1 MGRLTGTDAGTTTV
15 RTPVMAAVDLG
26 ASSGR
31 VLVGR
36 LEGGRLLVEEAGRFA
51 NTPVHVWADGPGGGA
66 GGREELRWDVL
77 ALWRGVQEGLRVAAA
92 QHGPVDS
99 IGIDTWAVDH
109 GLLDA
114 DGRLLGNP
122 WHYRDARTGAVPDQ
136 LAAHMTP
143 EELYRR
149 TGTQVQPFNTVYQL
163 AASAADAQL
172 RSARDLLLMPD
183 LLGYWLTGTRVAELT
198 NASTTGM
205 LDAVTRQW
213 SVPVLD
219 ALERMTG
226 DALARL
232 LPPLVDP
239 GTIVAP
245 VLAAVAGRLGLDGA
259 RLVAVGSHDTASAVA
274 AVPMDPRRAAYISS
288 GTWSLV
294 GVELAEPVLTE
305 ESRRANFTNEL
316 GVDGSVRYLRNV
328 SGLWLL
334 QESMRAWREQGLEQD
349 LATLLAAA
357 AQVPA
362 LRTVVDA
369 ESPAFVP
376 PGDMPA
382 RIAQAARASGQPVP
396 SSPAETTRCI
406 LDSLAL
412 AYRRAVRDAIRLSG
426 ADVQVVHLVGG
437 GSRNEL
443 LCRLTADAT
452 GLPLVAGPAEGT
464 AMGNLLVQALAI
476 GVLDGGLPAI
486 REVVAAS
493 TLLRRWEP
501 TGTDLAWQQA
511 ADRLG
516 I

>member
-1 MGRLTGTDAGTTTV
+1 MARA
-15 RTPVMAAVDLG
+15 PVMAAVDLG

-36 LEGGRLLVEEAGRFA
+36 LEGGRLFTEEAGRFA
-51 NTPVHVWADGPGGGA
+51 NTPVRSWADGRGGGP

-77 ALWRGVQEGLRVAAA
+77 ALWHGVQEGLRVAAA
-92 QHGPVDS
+92 QHGPLDS

-109 GLLDA
+109 ALLDA

-122 WHYRDARTGAVPDQ
+122 WHYRDPRTAPVPA
-136 LAAHMTP
+136 LFAEHMAP
-143 EELYRR
+143 EALYRH

-172 RSARDLLLMPD
+172 RRARDLLLIPD

-205 LDAVTRQW
+205 LDAATRGW
-213 SVPVLD
+213 SGPVLD
-219 ALERMTG
+219 ALEQMTG
-226 DALARL
+226 EDLARL
-232 LPPLVDP
+232 LPPLIDP

-245 VLAAVAGRLGLDGA
+245 VLTPVADRLGLGGA

-294 GVELAEPVLTE
+294 GVELEEPVLTE

-316 GVDGSVRYLRNV
+316 GVGGTVRYLRNV

-334 QESMRAWREQGLEQD
+334 QESMRTWHEQGVEQD
-349 LATLLAAA
+349 LPTLLAAA
-357 AQVPA
+357 GQVPS

-369 ESPAFVP
+369 EDPAFTS

-382 RIAQAARASGQPVP
+382 RIAWAARSSGQPVP
-396 SSPAETTRCI
+396 SGPAETTRCI

-412 AYRRAVRDAIRLSG
+412 AYRRAVRDAARLSG
-426 ADVQVVHLVGG
+426 VDVEVVHLVGG
-437 GSRNEL
+437 GARNEL

-452 GLPLVAGPAEGT
+452 GLPVVAGPAEGT
-464 AMGNLLVQALAI
+464 AVGNLLVQALAT
-476 GVLDGGLPAI
+476 GALDGGLPAV

-493 TLLRRWEP
+493 TPVRRWEP

>member
-1 MGRLTGTDAGTTTV
+1 MTRS
-15 RTPVMAAVDLG
+15 PVMAAVDLG

-36 LEGGRLLVEEAGRFA
+36 LEGGRLLTEEAGRFA
-51 NTPVHVWADGPGGGA
+51 NTPVRSWADGRDGRDGRDGSP

-77 ALWRGVQEGLRVAAA
+77 ALWHGVQEGLRVAAA
-92 QHGPVDS
+92 QHGPLDS

-122 WHYRDARTGAVPDQ
+122 WHYRDARTADAPARFAEHLTPDE
-136 LAAHMTP
+136 H
-143 EELYRR
+143 YRH
-149 TGTQVQPFNTVYQL
+149 TGTQVQAFNTVYQL

-205 LDAVTRQW
+205 LDAATRGW
-213 SVPVLD
+213 SGPVLD

-226 DALARL
+226 QDLARL
-232 LPPLVDP
+232 LPPLIDP
-239 GTIVAP
+239 GTVVAP
-245 VLAAVAGRLGLDGA
+245 VLTPVVDRLGLGGA
-259 RLVAVGSHDTASAVA
+259 RLVSVGSHDTASAVA

-294 GVELAEPVLTE
+294 GVELAAPVLTE

-316 GVDGSVRYLRNV
+316 GVDGTVRYLRNV

-334 QESMRAWREQGLEQD
+334 QESMRTWRDQGDEQHLP
-349 LATLLAAA
+349 TLLAAA
-357 AQVPA
+357 AEVPS
-362 LRTVVDA
+362 LRTVIDVDH
-369 ESPAFVP
+369 PDFTP
-376 PGDMPA
+376 PGGMPA
-382 RIAQAARASGQPVP
+382 RIARAALASGQPMP
-396 SSPAETTRCI
+396 SGPAETTRCI

-412 AYRRAVRDAIRLSG
+412 GYRRAVRDAARLSG
-426 ADVQVVHLVGG
+426 VDVEVVHLVGG
-437 GSRNEL
+437 GTRNEL

-452 GLPLVAGPAEGT
+452 GRPVVAGPTEGT
-464 AMGNLLVQALAI
+464 AVGNLLVQALAI
-476 GVLDGGLPAI
+476 GALDGGLPAV

-493 TLLRRWEP
+493 TPVRRWEP
-501 TGTDLAWQQA
+501 TGTDLAWQRA

-516 I
+516 V